1 MVMVDIDEYVLG
13 LLQMRMVPGDE
24 SISDVIMRD
33 TLKSVMG
40 TPEFGSMVALTPKA
54 RDLLIREA
62 FNGEYL

>member
-1 MVMVDIDEYVLG
+1 M
-13 LLQMRMVPGDE
+13 
-24 SISDVIMRD
+24 IMRD